1 MHDISFSEEGHTSAN
16 SCKRLKSRCA
26 ANHRTKLLLWAAI
39 ATAISPQKLPPKR
52 PSWLLGVLPGLPLP
66 AAAPP
71 LPPSGPARFGSR
83 AAPPLLLPPAAL
95 LHAVA
100 AGRAPLPPCQLP
112 ATALLP
118 AAVVGCR
125 LPVALRGAW
134 QWLPMPKPLL
144 WPLPPL
150 LGAPKLLL

>member
-1 MHDISFSEEGHTSAN
+1 MAELPLPAPG
-16 SCKRLKSRCA
+16 LP
-26 ANHRTKLLLWAAI
+26 LL
-39 ATAISPQKLPPKR
+39 PVPGPPLP
-52 PSWLLGVLPGLPLP
+52 LPGLPLPALGPRLPLP

-71 LPPSGPARFGSR
+71 LPPPGPARFETR
-83 AAPPLLLPPAAL
+83 AVPLPLLPPVTL
-95 LHAVA
+95 LHAEA

-118 AAVVGCR
+118 AAAAGRR
-125 LPVALRGAW
+125 LPEALWGAW

-150 LGAPKLLL
+150 LDAPRLLP

>member
-1 MHDISFSEEGHTSAN
+1 MAE
-16 SCKRLKSRCA
+16 
-26 ANHRTKLLLWAAI
+26 
-39 ATAISPQKLPPKR
+39 PPLPA
-52 PSWLLGVLPGLPLP
+52 PGLPLLP
-66 AAAPP
+66 EPGPPPPLPGQPP
-71 LPPSGPARFGSR
+71 LPPPGPARYESR
-83 AAPPLLLPPAAL
+83 TAPMPLLPPVSL
-95 LHAVA
+95 LPAVT

-118 AAVVGCR
+118 AAVVGRR

-150 LGAPKLLL
+150 LDAPRLLL